1 MFDRDFKL
9 QAVQMIHLHRLHDKI
24 AMAFCG
30 HVVAHVIAFIL
41 ATTHKVSPQDLA
53 LSAVINLI
61 PRHIFESS
69 QLRIVLNFIFH
80 FRYDFFHTGCHPK
93 RLSH

>member
-1 MFDRDFKL
+1 MDYLLVEEKLMKQKRRMFDRNFKL

-53 LSAVINLI
+53 LS
-61 PRHIFESS
+61 
-69 QLRIVLNFIFH
+69 
-80 FRYDFFHTGCHPK
+80 T
-93 RLSH
+93 

>member
-53 LSAVINLI
+53 LS
-61 PRHIFESS
+61 
-69 QLRIVLNFIFH
+69 
-80 FRYDFFHTGCHPK
+80 T
-93 RLSH
+93 